1 MLIDFVYMWL
11 TVNHMLI
18 TVNEQH
24 FRNCE
29 SLLFYSQFSYEKHLR
44 NELFECV
51 ILKTL
56 QKHFFWWDIYCDSW
70 LFHMVFAY
78 IGVTPVTLS
87 YVMNKKLD
95 LCVTLYFFL
104 IIRSF
109 IPFLTL

>member
-1 MLIDFVYMWL
+1 
-11 TVNHMLI
+11 MLI

-56 QKHFFWWDIYCDSW
+56 QKHFF
-70 LFHMVFAY
+70 
-78 IGVTPVTLS
+78 
-87 YVMNKKLD
+87 
-95 LCVTLYFFL
+95 
-104 IIRSF
+104 
-109 IPFLTL
+109 